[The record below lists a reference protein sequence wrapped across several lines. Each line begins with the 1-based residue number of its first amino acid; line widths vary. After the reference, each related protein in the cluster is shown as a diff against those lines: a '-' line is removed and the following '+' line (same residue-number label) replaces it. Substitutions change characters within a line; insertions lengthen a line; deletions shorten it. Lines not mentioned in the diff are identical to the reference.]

1 MATIGVFLN
10 VIDSNSDNLK
20 LNLDNLRSFD
30 KVYLCL
36 NNLKNELPFTVTE
49 YKNITLVREIE
60 DTSLDNVYKNLL
72 NICDTDYFG
81 MLDPQSFTHG
91 LIYPKLKHEAN
102 KKKYRIIYTDEG
114 YIHDDGNVEFYYKGD
129 FDLELLYCQNY
140 INRFA
145 IYHTEYVKLHT
156 VFHRD
161 LNENSDWA
169 LALDLTAGLHPSA
182 IKHIPESLIAI
193 KKIKSNNSLPYFV
206 GTEMDKFIPV
216 IKEAVSK
223 TNRSVDVKLNDSGYF
238 DTFYEE
244 HFYTNDLPLVS
255 IVIPTKDNLEL
266 LKSCIGS
273 IRENTN
279 YDNYEIVIIDN
290 NSTNKETLDYLESIH
305 SKMATVYRYPFEF
318 NFADMYNSVS
328 KLLKSEYICL
338 LNNDIEII
346 SPNWLGEMVGIAID
360 PTVGAVGAQL
370 LYEDNTIQHAGVLV
384 GVCGLANHAYSKLP
398 VTSQGYWGKLHL
410 VQNYYAVTGAC
421 LLVRLEYY
429 KAIGGMDKNLPVAY
443 NDVDLCIRLK
453 ESNLRNVYT
462 PHAKL
467 YHYESKSRGNDL
479 SDNEKTYRLSRD
491 HIYMRYKHGPNLHN
505 DPYYNE
511 NLGIDNVYYQAG
523 RSSPYRKKYNTS
535 EYLVNTPSGIEEVGP
550 GWLPLPTKSPI
561 TCRVK
566 IPQNTKGPIESTLKA
581 IILPYH
587 QYLRPDVKPTSS
599 IRLNIKFSD
608 NDIINT
614 IEGVSSNENG
624 IRFDLTKLNKTLD
637 KCESMDCTITVLNMS
652 GYIHLKTY
660 YADGDYCMKFDSI
673 KHKQFTLTLVFE
685 ND

>member
-10 VIDSNSDNLK
+10 VTDSNSDNLK
-20 LNLDNLRSFD
+20 LNLENLREFD
-30 KVYLCL
+30 RVYVCL
-36 NNLKNELPFTVTE
+36 NNLTRELDFHLTSYVNVT
-49 YKNITLVREIE
+49 LLRESE
-60 DTSLDNVYKNLL
+60 NVSLDAAYRNLL
-72 NICDTDYFG
+72 KICDTDYFG

-91 LIYPKLKHEAN
+91 QIYPKLKTEAN
-102 KKKYRIIYTDEG
+102 KNKYRIIYTDEG
-114 YIHDDGNVEFYYKGD
+114 HIEDNDEIEIYYKGD

-145 IYHTEYVKLHT
+145 IYHTEYVKLHI

-169 LALDLTAGLHPSA
+169 LALDVTAKLNPMY
-182 IKHIPESLIAI
+182 IKHIPESLVAI
-193 KKIKSNNSLPYFV
+193 KKITNNNSLPFFV
-206 GTEMDKFIPV
+206 GTEIDKFIPV

-223 TNRSVDVKLNDSGYF
+223 TNRSVDVKLNDNGYF

-255 IVIPTKDNLEL
+255 IVIPTKDNLNL
-266 LKSCIGS
+266 LRNCIDS
-273 IRENTN
+273 IREKTS
-279 YDNYEIVIIDN
+279 YDNYEIIIIDN
-290 NSTNKETLDYLESIH
+290 NSINKDTLDYLESIH
-305 SKMATVYRYPFEF
+305 TQIATVYKYPFEF

-346 SPNWLGEMVGIAID
+346 SPNWLSEMVGVAID

-370 LYEDNTIQHAGVLV
+370 LYDDNTIQHAGVLV

-398 VTSQGYWGKLHL
+398 VTDQGYWGKLHL

-429 KAIGGMDKNLPVAY
+429 KTIGGMDKNLPVAY

-453 ESNLRNVYT
+453 EANLRNVYT
-462 PHAKL
+462 PYAKL

-479 SDNEKTYRLSRD
+479 KDIEKTYRLSRD
-491 HIYMRYKHGPNLHN
+491 HIYMRYKHGPNLNN

-511 NLGIDNVYYQAG
+511 NLGIDNVYYKTG
-523 RSSPYRKKYNTS
+523 SLSPYRKRHNS
-535 EYLVNTPSGIEEVGP
+535 NEYIVNTPSGIEEVGA

-561 TCRVK
+561 TFRVLL
-566 IPQNTKGPIESTLKA
+566 PLETKSRIKSKLKA
-581 IILPYH
+581 ISLPYH
-587 QYLRPDVKPTSS
+587 QYHRPHINPSS
-599 IRLNIKFSD
+599 NIRLNVKFS
-608 NDIINT
+608 NDEVIHT
-614 IEGVSSNENG
+614 IDSVSNKENG
-624 IRFDLTKLNKTLD
+624 VRFDLTRLNKTLEECD
-637 KCESMDCTITVLNMS
+637 YMDCTITVMNMS
-652 GYIHLKTY
+652 SYIHLKTY
-660 YADGDYCMKFDSI
+660 YADGDYCMKFSSI
-673 KHKQFTLTLVFE
+673 RHKQFTLTLVFE